1 MRYFLIN
8 LLLSIFYVLPSWFL
22 KIIWPLR
29 RKKIRGEFLDYQS
42 AVFIKIIGVFGYKID
57 TENFSD
63 IERTRSNFSRLKI
76 KISEDTPKK
85 FRTKNHVLNH
95 AENVFIR
102 EYIPNKITSEKSM
115 LYFHGGGY
123 VLGSVD
129 THHNF
134 VSLMCIELGI
144 KIYSLEY
151 RLAPENKF
159 PIALNDAFE
168 AYQWL
173 KNKDYSEQQIMLC
186 GDSAGGHLAASLT
199 NYLDSKQMKL
209 PYSQILIYPMVSP
222 SLEFESMEL
231 FKEDFL
237 LTKASMAWFW
247 EQLKAQ
253 ENNDQDPKFDL
264 LKQRNVTDFQTK
276 TSIITAGFDPLCDE
290 GNDYANHLISQG
302 NEVFQLHFQ
311 ELFHGFVTFTKI
323 KAARD
328 AALGII
334 EEIKKI

>member
-1 MRYFLIN
+1 MRYFFIN
-8 LLLSIFYVLPSWFL
+8 LVLSIFYVLPSWFL
-22 KIIWPLR
+22 KIIWPLQ

-57 TENFSD
+57 TENFSN

-85 FRTKNHVLNH
+85 YTTKNHVLNH

-102 EYIPNKITSEKSM
+102 EYTPNKILSERSM

-134 VSLMCIELGI
+134 VSRMCIELGI

-159 PIALNDAFE
+159 PIALIDAFE
-168 AYQWL
+168 AYKWL

-186 GDSAGGHLAASLT
+186 GDSAGGHLAASLA
-199 NYLDSKQMKL
+199 NYLDLKQMKL
-209 PYSQILIYPMVSP
+209 PYSQVLIYPMISP

-237 LTKASMAWFW
+237 LTKTSMAWFW

-253 ENNDQDPKFDL
+253 DNNDQDPKFDL
-264 LKQRNVTDFQTK
+264 LKQRNVTNFQIK

-290 GNDYANHLISQG
+290 GNEYANHLISQG
-302 NEVFQLHFQ
+302 NKVSQLHFQ
-311 ELFHGFVTFTKI
+311 ELFHGFVTFTRI

-328 AALGII
+328 AVLEII
-334 EEIKKI
+334 KEIKKI